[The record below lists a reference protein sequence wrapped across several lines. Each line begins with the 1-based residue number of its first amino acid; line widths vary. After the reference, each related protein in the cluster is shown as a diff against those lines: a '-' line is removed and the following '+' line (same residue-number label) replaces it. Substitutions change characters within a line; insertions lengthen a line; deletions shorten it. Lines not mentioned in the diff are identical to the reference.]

1 MTFSA
6 LLSLEFVHGQTTSP
20 SLRCIAVDSVGDVA
34 LTWISPTDTCTY
46 FTNYYIYNSSN
57 STGPFTLLDSV
68 SGFNVNTYL
77 HLGANADINSVFYY
91 VFSNSGCA
99 STISDTLESIYLTL
113 SPNSLGEV
121 NLNWNQMH
129 NPSLASTSSFTFINK
144 ENTIGLMLL
153 IDSVQNTSAYIDS
166 FTTCTDTIS
175 YQVLIPDNSGCISTS
190 SYAFLEPDGLQ
201 PSIVT
206 IDSVSIDP
214 LTGDAQIGWSSS
226 LSSDVAGYI
235 VYVENNFGG
244 WDSIGFTIG
253 NNNTFYLDAVS
264 MADTVSVV
272 YNIAAFDLCGN
283 KSIFGPSHNSIFLEG
298 TLDTCLGEALLT
310 WNDYSNWPSGIS
322 DYELYVSVNSGT
334 YTLLS
339 STINTTYTHTGLS
352 KTESYCY
359 YVRAVNGLG
368 TKTASSN
375 SMCSF
380 SDTISGS
387 AVALS
392 LFAEAR
398 DSVKNVLIWNEDTSW
413 NNIVGSYS
421 VFRSTD
427 GSGFQSIASCSFG
440 TNSFTDSLEPLS
452 FYQSGEGRFCYYIV
466 PIKTGLNYFGCIDT
480 SSLECVNQYPKFVMP
495 NAFTPNGDGLN
506 DIFKPSKVFVDNS
519 NYLLSIYNRWGQLLF
534 ESTDS
539 SIGWDGRF
547 KDFYVPEGVYVF
559 NVRFYIQGGTKVV
572 KAGTLILLH

>member
-6 LLSLEFVHGQTTSP
+6 LLSLEFVQGQTTSP
-20 SLRCIAVDSVGDVA
+20 SLRCIAVDSVGDVT

-57 STGPFTLLDSV
+57 STGPFALLDSV

-77 HLGANADINSVFYY
+77 HLGANANINPVYYY

-99 STISDTLESIYLTL
+99 STLSDTLESMFLTI

-121 NLNWNQMH
+121 ILNWNQVH
-129 NPSLASTSSFTFINK
+129 NPILTSTGSFSYILR
-144 ENTIGLMLL
+144 EDVLSGSMLL
-153 IDSVQNTSAYIDS
+153 IDSVQNISTFIDS
-166 FTTCTDTIS
+166 FTICNDTVS
-175 YQVLIPDNSGCISTS
+175 YQILINDNSGCVSTS
-190 SYAFLEPDGLQ
+190 SYGLLEPDGLQ
-201 PSIVT
+201 PSMVT

-214 LTGDAQIGWSSS
+214 LTGDAQIGWTPS
-226 LSSDVAGYI
+226 LSSDVSGYI
-235 VYVENNFGG
+235 IYVENNFGG

-283 KSIFGPSHNSIFLEG
+283 KSIFGPSHNSIFLDG

-334 YTLLS
+334 YTLLAT
-339 STINTTYTHTGLS
+339 TINATYTHSGLS

-387 AVALS
+387 AVA
-392 LFAEAR
+392 
-398 DSVKNVLIWNEDTSW
+398 
-413 NNIVGSYS
+413 
-421 VFRSTD
+421 
-427 GSGFQSIASCSFG
+427 
-440 TNSFTDSLEPLS
+440 
-452 FYQSGEGRFCYYIV
+452 
-466 PIKTGLNYFGCIDT
+466 
-480 SSLECVNQYPKFVMP
+480 
-495 NAFTPNGDGLN
+495 
-506 DIFKPSKVFVDNS
+506 
-519 NYLLSIYNRWGQLLF
+519 
-534 ESTDS
+534 
-539 SIGWDGRF
+539 
-547 KDFYVPEGVYVF
+547 
-559 NVRFYIQGGTKVV
+559 
-572 KAGTLILLH
+572 